1 MKTIVHDEN
10 LNLEELENS
19 YYNDLISNK
28 NNISY
33 WYPKIKDCGI
43 KQPKTFIYQIP
54 KDVMK
59 YFFHDNKDDSDKI
72 TEWVRNELY
81 PNIPQ
86 ELKNTSLFIK
96 NGCFSNKFDFATATP
111 RRNTVECISECIQD
125 IQYYSFCYDTM
136 GNNEIAI
143 RERIPYSPCETPCI
157 YNGLPLRNEYRTFYD
172 FTKHKLL
179 DIVNYWDW
187 DYCHN
192 SISCNKTDKI
202 IYESVY
208 DDLLKHYNE
217 NKDKVCELVSDKLK
231 PIKDLEGVWSVD
243 IMEDNEDFWLIDMAL
258 AKDSAYWEKV
268 NK

>member
-43 KQPKTFIYQIP
+43 KQPKTFIYQVP

-59 YFFHDNKDDSDKI
+59 CFFHDNKDDSDKI

-86 ELKNTSLFIK
+86 ELKNTNLFIK
-96 NGCFSNKFDFATATP
+96 NGCFSNKFDFVTATP
-111 RRNTVECISECIQD
+111 KHNNVECISECIQD

-187 DYCHN
+187 DKCSN
-192 SISCNKTDKI
+192 
-202 IYESVY
+202 
-208 DDLLKHYNE
+208 LK
-217 NKDKVCELVSDKLK
+217 
-231 PIKDLEGVWSVD
+231 GVVD
-243 IMEDNEDFWLIDMAL
+243 VGFGF
-258 AKDSAYWEKV
+258 
-268 NK
+268 